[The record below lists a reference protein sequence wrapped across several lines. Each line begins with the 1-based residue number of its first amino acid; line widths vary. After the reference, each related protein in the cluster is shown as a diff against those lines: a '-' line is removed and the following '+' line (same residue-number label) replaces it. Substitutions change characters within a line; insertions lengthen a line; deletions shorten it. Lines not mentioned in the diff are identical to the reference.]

1 MLAIFGIIYLV
12 IVLIYIL
19 AALFIMYHIMKF
31 SLHKSTAVLTLA
43 IFLPVFGTLL
53 FTNLMLFLSINW
65 NEILSNIVSP

>member
-1 MLAIFGIIYLV
+1 MIAIFGILYLA
-12 IVLIYIL
+12 IVLIYLL

-53 FTNLMLFLSINW
+53 FTNLMLFLAIDW
-65 NEILSNIVSP
+65 NRIFSFVIS